1 MDITLIILCL
11 LIVVLAVS
19 NVLLVSML
27 KQLES
32 ITFSVGERTSRE
44 LDSIRERM
52 KAIEIEKKEEDNGRE
67 NEKNC

>member
-1 MDITLIILCL
+1 MDITLLILCI
-11 LIVVLAVS
+11 LIVALAVS

-27 KQLES
+27 KQLEH

-52 KAIEIEKKEEDNGRE
+52 KAIEIERKEQQ
-67 NEKNC
+67 